1 MAPVG
6 GWLKQENLP
15 STRLRAKRQV
25 L

>member
-15 STRLRAKRQV
+15 STRKRAKRQV